1 MPKLNFYSSFFKFF
15 FQNVVYFLFILLIFT
30 NYIQKDHLNII
41 KFNSK
46 NQSISNYD
54 AKIIFAE
61 NISIT
66 NLEKFTKGSCQINND
81 MHDRHQ
87 LRWIFPV
94 ILKNLNL
101 LLYSLNQIL
110 PYYFHIF
117 LFSVL
122 IFFSYLILNKTFK
135 SNYLN
140 SLTFLLFISF
150 IFSNYLG
157 EYEFSIRELLLI
169 SLAIYASK
177 FKKYYLFISI
187 CVLAALNR
195 ESGFLCLM
203 IWLIFNKDLKKFF
216 IFSVITFLLFLVVNK
231 NLISC
236 IFNYKFYAILTSP
249 EGQINL
255 NTFELSYTGLVSYV
269 KLIVLNF
276 LLPFGLFFYFYFLN
290 KVQNKLLLINVIIY
304 LIIFLIVVP
313 AHHVAARLLLL
324 PYIYLVLSKKPLK
337 N

>member
-15 FQNVVYFLFILLIFT
+15 FQNILYFLLILLIFT
-30 NYIQKDHLNII
+30 NYIQKDHLNEI
-41 KFNSK
+41 KLKSE
-46 NQSISNYD
+46 NQSISNYNT
-54 AKIIFAE
+54 KIIFSQK
-61 NISIT
+61 ISIT
-66 NLEKFTKGSCQINND
+66 NLEEFTKVRCRINND

-87 LRWIFPV
+87 LRWIFPF
-94 ILKNLNL
+94 IFKNINL
-101 LLYSLNQIL
+101 LLYSLNQII

-117 LFSVL
+117 LFSFL
-122 IFFSYLILNKTFK
+122 IFFSYLVLNKTFK

-169 SLAIYASK
+169 SLALYSSK

-187 CVLAALNR
+187 CVLAVWNR
-195 ESGFLCLM
+195 ESGFLCCT

-216 IFSVITFLLFLVVNK
+216 ICSIITLSLFLIANK
-231 NLISC
+231 DLIDC

-249 EGQINL
+249 DGQINL
-255 NTFELSYTGLVSYV
+255 DTFELSYIGLISYI

-276 LLPFGLFFYFYFLN
+276 LIPFGLFFYFYFLN
-290 KVQNKLLLINVIIY
+290 KVQNKLLLINIIIY
-304 LIIFLIVVP
+304 LIIFLIAVP
-313 AHHVAARLLLL
+313 AHHIAVRLLLL
-324 PYIYLVLSKKPLK
+324 PFIYLVLSKKPLK